1 MKPFSERFGYT
12 APEPDIT
19 IREDAPDVL
28 RGSVSVAAGR
38 AGLKPK
44 EMRQIVCEA
53 LSEPTDPNNWSDPNV
68 IDETNRLLENCH
80 WFEVYEVI
88 EHLAQALQ
96 RRPGRFG
103 DRSPL
108 DVFADSVNKVFRKAG
123 IGWQLIGVEITMRGS
138 EVFEQAV
145 REGRDKLWSA
155 GKQTTA
161 KQLHEALQDLSRRPN
176 PDITGAIQH
185 ALAALECISRDCAM
199 TEDTLGDVVKRN
211 RDLFPAPLGDVVAKM
226 WGYSSNT
233 GRHLLEGKEPT
244 FEEAELMVGL
254 SGVLCRYLARKH
266 GAIQL

>member
-12 APEPDIT
+12 APDPDIT

-28 RGSVSVAAGR
+28 RGSVTVAAGK
-38 AGLKPK
+38 AGLNFNDI
-44 EMRQIVCEA
+44 RRIVCET
-53 LSEPTDPNNWSDPNV
+53 LSEPVDLNSWSESNV
-68 IDETNRLLENCH
+68 TADTNRLLENCH

-88 EHLAQALQ
+88 EHLAEALQ
-96 RRPGRFG
+96 QRPGRFG
-103 DRSPL
+103 DQSPL
-108 DVFADSVNKVFRKAG
+108 EVFAASINKVFRKAG
-123 IGWQLIGVEITMRGS
+123 IGWQLIGVEIQMRGS

-145 REGRDKLWSA
+145 REGRDRLWSA

-176 PDITGAIQH
+176 PDVTGAIQH
-185 ALAALECISRDCAM
+185 ALAALECISRDCAL

-211 RDLFPAPLGDVVAKM
+211 RDLFPSPLGDVVAKM

-266 GAIQL
+266 GALRP

>member
-1 MKPFSERFGYT
+1 MRPFSERFGYT
-12 APEPDIT
+12 APAPDIT
-19 IREDAPDVL
+19 VREDAPDVR
-28 RGSVSVAAGR
+28 RGSVSVAAGK
-38 AGLKPK
+38 AGLPPK
-44 EMRQIVCEA
+44 EMRKIVCES
-53 LSEPTDPNNWSDPNV
+53 LSEPTDSNNWSDSNV
-68 IDETNRLLENCH
+68 IEETNRLLENCH

-88 EHLAQALQ
+88 EHLAEALR
-96 RRPGRFG
+96 RRPGRLG
-103 DRSPL
+103 DQSPL
-108 DVFADSVNKVFRKAG
+108 EVFAASINKIFRRAG
-123 IGWQLIGVEITMRGS
+123 ISLQLIGIEIQMRGS

-161 KQLHEALQDLSRRPN
+161 RQLHEALQDLSRRPN

-185 ALAALECISRDCAM
+185 ALAALECISRDCAV
-199 TEDTLGDVVKRN
+199 TENTLGDVVKRN
-211 RDLFPAPLGDVVAKM
+211 RDLFPSPLGDVVAKM

-266 GAIQL
+266 GALRP